1 MRQKGWL
8 IMECRNAAAT
18 FQMDEDG
25 LVKGYENY
33 LLREERS
40 RNTIV
45 KYVHDLRSYFMFL
58 QGETVT
64 KESLLCWK
72 EKLTQSYLPA
82 SVNSMLAAVNGFL
95 EWAGYPQY
103 RVKPLK
109 IQREIFTKPEKELS
123 REEYIRLVNAAE
135 QKQNRRLALILQTIC
150 STGIR
155 VSELQFVTLETVKAG
170 RAIVDCKG
178 KKRAIFLPRALS
190 RALQV
195 YCREQGIKK
204 GVIFCTKNGRPLDRS
219 NIWRDMK
226 NLCCSAGVEP
236 EKVFPHNLRHLF
248 ARTYYRME
256 KDLSRLADLLGHS
269 SVTTTRIY
277 TMESGVEHA
286 RQVDRMGLV
295 VLRT

>member
-1 MRQKGWL
+1 
-8 IMECRNAAAT
+8 MEYRDAVGKLMA
-18 FQMDEDG
+18 EEVR

-33 LLREERS
+33 LVGEERS
-40 RNTIV
+40 RNTIA
-45 KYVHDLRSYFMFL
+45 KYIHDLKSYFVFL

-72 EKLTQSYLPA
+72 EKLAQSYLPA

-123 REEYIRLVNAAE
+123 KEEYVRLVKAAE
-135 QKQNRRLALILQTIC
+135 EKQNRRLALILQTIC

-155 VSELQFVTLETVKAG
+155 VSELRFVTLDTVKAG
-170 RAIVDCKG
+170 RAVVDCKG
-178 KKRAIFLPRALS
+178 KKRTIFFPETLGRVLRA
-190 RALQV
+190 
-195 YCREQGIKK
+195 YCREQGIKE
-204 GVIFCTKNGRPLDRS
+204 GIIFCTKNGKPLDRS

-226 NLCCSAGVEP
+226 SLCSSAGVDP

-269 SVTTTRIY
+269 NVTTTRIY

-286 RQVDRMGLV
+286 RQVDKMGLV
-295 VLRT
+295 VLRI

>member
-1 MRQKGWL
+1 
-8 IMECRNAAAT
+8 MEYRDAVGKLMA
-18 FQMDEDG
+18 EEVR

-33 LLREERS
+33 LVGEERS
-40 RNTIV
+40 RNTIA
-45 KYVHDLRSYFMFL
+45 KYIHDLKSYFVFL

-72 EKLTQSYLPA
+72 EKLAQSYLPA

-109 IQREIFTKPEKELS
+109 IQRETFTKPEKELS
-123 REEYIRLVNAAE
+123 KEEYVRLVKAAE
-135 QKQNRRLALILQTIC
+135 EKQNRRLALILQTIC

-155 VSELQFVTLETVKAG
+155 VSELRFVTLDTVKAG
-170 RAIVDCKG
+170 RAVVDCKG
-178 KKRAIFLPRALS
+178 KKRTIFFPETLGRVLRA
-190 RALQV
+190 
-195 YCREQGIKK
+195 YCREQGIKE
-204 GVIFCTKNGRPLDRS
+204 GIIFCTKNGKPLDRS

-226 NLCCSAGVEP
+226 SLCSSAGVDP

-256 KDLSRLADLLGHS
+256 KDLSKLADLLGHS
-269 SVTTTRIY
+269 NVTTTRIY

-286 RQVDRMGLV
+286 RQVDKMGLV
-295 VLRT
+295 VLRI

>member
-1 MRQKGWL
+1 
-8 IMECRNAAAT
+8 MEYVNVPGMLRLDKT
-18 FQMDEDG
+18 G
-25 LVKGYENY
+25 LVRDYENY
-33 LLREERS
+33 LVEEERS
-40 RNTIV
+40 RNTIT
-45 KYVHDLRSYFMFL
+45 KYMHDLKSYFIFL
-58 QGETVT
+58 QGEAVT
-64 KESLLCWK
+64 KESLVCWK
-72 EKLTQSYLPA
+72 EKLTQTYLPA

-123 REEYIRLVNAAE
+123 KEEYIRLVKAAE
-135 QKQNRRLALILQTIC
+135 EKQNCRLALILQTIC
-150 STGIR
+150 ATGIR
-155 VSELQFVTLETVKAG
+155 VSELQFITLETARTG
-170 RAIVDCKG
+170 RAVVDCKG
-178 KKRAIFLPRALS
+178 KKRTVFLPGALS
-190 RALQV
+190 RALQE
-195 YCREQGIKK
+195 YCREHEIKEGI
-204 GVIFCTKNGRPLDRS
+204 VFCTKNRKPLDRS

-226 NLCCSAGVEP
+226 RLCCSAGVKP

-286 RQVDRMGLV
+286 KQVDRMGLV
-295 VLRT
+295 VLRI

>member
-1 MRQKGWL
+1 
-8 IMECRNAAAT
+8 MECVGVPEVLVT
-18 FQMDEDG
+18 DEVR
-25 LVKGYENY
+25 LMRGYEDY
-33 LLREERS
+33 LIKEERS
-40 RNTIV
+40 RNTIA
-45 KYVHDLRSYFMFL
+45 KYTRDLRSYFAFL
-58 QGETVT
+58 QGEAVT

-72 EKLTQSYLPA
+72 EKLAHSYLPA

-109 IQREIFTKPEKELS
+109 VQREIFTKPEKELS

-135 QKQNRRLALILQTIC
+135 EKQNRRLALILQTIC

-170 RAIVDCKG
+170 RAVVDCKG
-178 KKRAIFLPRALS
+178 KKRTIFLPGDLS
-190 RALQV
+190 RALKA
-195 YCREQGIKK
+195 YCCEQGIKN
-204 GVIFCTKNGRPLDRS
+204 GVVFCTKNGRPLDRS

-226 NLCCSAGVEP
+226 RLCCSAGVEP
-236 EKVFPHNLRHLF
+236 QKVFPHNLRHLF
-248 ARTYYRME
+248 ARTYYGME

-277 TMESGVEHA
+277 TMESGMEHA
-286 RQVDRMGLV
+286 RQVDKMGLV
-295 VLRT
+295 VLRI

>member
-1 MRQKGWL
+1 
-8 IMECRNAAAT
+8 MEYGNVPGMLRLDKT
-18 FQMDEDG
+18 G
-25 LVKGYENY
+25 LVRDYENY
-33 LLREERS
+33 LVEEERS
-40 RNTIV
+40 RNTIT
-45 KYVHDLRSYFMFL
+45 KYMRDLKSYFIFL
-58 QGETVT
+58 QGEAVT
-64 KESLLCWK
+64 KESLVCWK
-72 EKLTQSYLPA
+72 EKLTQAYLPA

-123 REEYIRLVNAAE
+123 KEEYIRLVKAAQE
-135 QKQNRRLALILQTIC
+135 KQNCRLALILQTIC
-150 STGIR
+150 ATGIR
-155 VSELQFVTLETVKAG
+155 VSELQFITLETARTG
-170 RAIVDCKG
+170 RAVVDCKG
-178 KKRAIFLPRALS
+178 KKRTVFLPGALS
-190 RALQV
+190 RALQE
-195 YCREQGIKK
+195 YCREHEIKEGI
-204 GVIFCTKNGRPLDRS
+204 VFCTKNRKPLDRS

-226 NLCCSAGVEP
+226 RLCCSAGVKP

-286 RQVDRMGLV
+286 KQVDRMGLV
-295 VLRT
+295 VLRI